1 MMAVMRGEREL
12 EFDDGEDAMNMKK
25 YLRLLCDDISS
36 ERHR

>member
-12 EFDDGEDAMNMKK
+12 EFDDGEDAMNMKM